1 MTKKQKLLLI
11 GIATLIMVM
20 IGSTSAFFVTSSR
33 AHNVIT
39 TSGVSIELI
48 ENTNQSG
55 VDGRP
60 IPFTNIDNARPGEEY
75 SKIPQVKNTD
85 DGDAWIRIAVKK
97 VAEKSDGTMV
107 DVADNL
113 MLTNYNTRN
122 WLDGND
128 GYYYYYRALKSG
140 ETTEPL
146 FTNVK
151 LADNLNSE
159 IKASKYHLSLQAEAV
174 QTANNGNSVYEAE
187 GWPEE

>member
-60 IPFTNIDNARPGEEY
+60 IPFTNIDDAHPGDTY
-75 SKIPQVKNTD
+75 SKIPQVINTD

-107 DVADNL
+107 DIADNL

-128 GYYYYYRALKSG
+128 GYYYYYRALKAG

>member
-39 TSGVSIELI
+39 TGGVSIELI

-128 GYYYYYRALKSG
+128 GYYYYYRALKAG

-174 QTANNGNSVYEAE
+174 QAANNGNSVYDAE